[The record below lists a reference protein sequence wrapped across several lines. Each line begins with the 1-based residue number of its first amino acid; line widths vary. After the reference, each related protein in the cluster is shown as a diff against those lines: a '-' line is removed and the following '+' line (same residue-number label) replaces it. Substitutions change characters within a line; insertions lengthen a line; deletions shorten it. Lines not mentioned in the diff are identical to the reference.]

1 MKVVAALISL
11 LCAVAFVSGQSRNIC
26 TTNSGTTGQC
36 RPLVKC
42 VKFVH
47 EIPLLRNQPCRL
59 VTGEKGVCCPHIVP
73 GTATCE
79 LRKRVLLARTFET

>member
-1 MKVVAALISL
+1 MKALAALVSL
-11 LCAVAFVSGQSRNIC
+11 LCAVASVSGQSRSIC

-59 VTGEKGVCCPHIVP
+59 VTGETGVCCPHIVL

-79 LRKRVLLARTFET
+79 LLRKCVVLLPKL